1 MTDELERRMRAAD
14 PAPPTAPV
22 DPAQSVRA
30 RTLVEQIMNDP
41 IALDD
46 SSVDATSRSRRWPAL
61 AAAAVVV
68 AVAAV
73 GGAVALSGVDDPAPA
88 APLALTV
95 AAEDP
100 MAMCIEVTADTLR
113 DSGIEQAF
121 KGTVTSIDGDVATL
135 AVDEWFVGGDAETV
149 TVTGPPEGDTALLG
163 GVALEDGGE
172 YLVSASGG
180 AVRSCGQ
187 SGEASPELE
196 ALFTAAFGG

>member
-1 MTDELERRMRAAD
+1 MTDELEQRMRGAD

-46 SSVDATSRSRRWPAL
+46 TTVDPAPSRRWPVL
-61 AAAAVVV
+61 AAAAAVV

-73 GGAVALSGVDDPAPA
+73 GGAIAMSGDDDASPSAS
-88 APLALTV
+88 LALTV

-149 TVTGPPEGDTALLG
+149 TVTGPAEADTALLG